1 MNTPNINSGPS
12 AGGTP
17 GKGGEILPDRRTE
30 RTAPRGGAEGPL
42 DTARGN
48 VGPEP
53 APVQPAG
60 DSYQATRERE
70 FVRELTEKAAE
81 MEPPVREEAVERA
94 RRRVSEGFY
103 NKTEFMGDL
112 ATRLIN
118 TD

>member
-1 MNTPNINSGPS
+1 MNTPNINSGPN

-17 GKGGEILPDRRTE
+17 GKGGEILPGRRTG
-30 RTAPRGGAEGPL
+30 RAAARNGAEGPPEA
-42 DTARGN
+42 ARGN
-48 VGPEP
+48 AAPEP
-53 APVQPAG
+53 APVQPAA

-70 FVRELTEKAAE
+70 FVRELTDRAVG
-81 MEPPVREEAVERA
+81 MEPPIREEAVERA

-103 NKTEFMGDL
+103 NKAEFLGDL